1 MNRKGLVFSVL
12 LTLLAGLSIIS
23 MGMGAVNINPSETL
37 AALTGNP
44 VKPMHTTI
52 LWDFRIA
59 RILLVILC
67 GSSLAS
73 AGTAFQGLFRN
84 PLADPYIVGA
94 SGGAALGVT
103 LSVVLSKTGSAI
115 GMGTAGFLGAL
126 AAVMLVY
133 AIAETSNYGSM
144 ISLLLAGAALSTILS
159 AVVSLL
165 LILSDEVLHEVF
177 TWLMGGFAGRSWS
190 HLGQASV
197 AAILGLVMTWSMAR
211 SLDALSAGESTAE
224 ALGLDL
230 RKARL
235 IIVIGASLSTAAAVS
250 VSGIVGFIGLIA
262 PHIARRLVGAKHAVV
277 IPTAMLIGSILLLL
291 ADDLSRTLMAPME
304 LPVGIFTALLGG
316 PFFLYLLRR
325 KGMKEM

>member
-126 AAVMLVY
+126 AAVLLVY

-190 HLGQASV
+190 HLGQASA

>member
-1 MNRKGLVFSVL
+1 MKRKGLVFSVL
-12 LTLLAGLSIIS
+12 LTLLGVLSIVS
-23 MGMGAVNINPSETL
+23 MGMGAVNINPTETL

-44 VKPMHTTI
+44 IKPMHTII

-103 LSVVLSKTGSAI
+103 LSVVLSKTGSVI

-159 AVVSLL
+159 AIVALL

-190 HLGQASV
+190 HLGQASI
-197 AAILGLVMTWSMAR
+197 AAVVGLVMTWSMAR

-325 KGMKEM
+325 RGMKEM